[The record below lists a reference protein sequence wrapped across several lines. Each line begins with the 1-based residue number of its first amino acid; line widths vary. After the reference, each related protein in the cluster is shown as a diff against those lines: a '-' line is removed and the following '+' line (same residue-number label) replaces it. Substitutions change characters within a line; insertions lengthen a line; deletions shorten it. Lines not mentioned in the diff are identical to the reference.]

1 MKFFLSHEQIS
12 IQEAVEQVVKGT
24 LGERGLHELING
36 NRDKEAQLWSQMGEL
51 GIAGIAIPE
60 AYGGQGLGVLELALV
75 SEILGYTAA
84 PGPFL
89 GHTLAALAI
98 ALGGDEAQRKEWL
111 PRLASGEVIATV
123 AFAEEGGRWFAD
135 QWSLASG
142 KSISGSKTHVPSA
155 EKAQVL
161 VVGLSGGA
169 LGLVDASKGG
179 VVVEALEG
187 ADRTRPVSMV
197 RFDGAPLIIL
207 PNGKQVAQ
215 KVLDAGLAMIA
226 ADAFGV
232 GRRCVEMA
240 TEYAKQREQFGVKIA
255 QFQALRHQ
263 LANMAL
269 EVEPCR
275 GLYWFAGYAWDTD
288 DGDASRTAALAK
300 SHITDRTLQIARD
313 SIEAHG
319 GIGFTWEYDSHIWL
333 KRAMFNWAWLG
344 SAPTHRAR
352 AADLAAW

>member
-24 LGERGLHELING
+24 LGERGLHEIING
-36 NRDKEAQLWSQMGEL
+36 KREKEAQLWSQMCEL

-60 AYGGQGLGVLELALV
+60 AHGGQGLGVLELALV

-84 PGPFL
+84 PGPFM
-89 GHTLAALAI
+89 GHALAALAI
-98 ALGGDEAQRKEWL
+98 ALGGDDVQRKAWL
-111 PRLASGEVIATV
+111 PRLASGEVVATV
-123 AFAEEGGRWFAD
+123 AFAEEEGRCLPE
-135 QWSLASG
+135 QWSLATG
-142 KSISGSKTHVPSA
+142 KTLSGSKTHVPSA
-155 EKAQVL
+155 EKAQL
-161 VVGLSGGA
+161 FVVGLEGGA
-169 LGLVDASKGG
+169 LGLVEAGAG
-179 VVVEALEG
+179 VTIEALDG
-187 ADRTRPVSMV
+187 ADRTRPVSLV
-197 RFDGAPLIIL
+197 RFDNAPLAIL
-207 PNGKQVAQ
+207 PNGKGAAQ
-215 KVLDAGLAMIA
+215 KVIDAGLAMVA

-275 GLYWFAGYAWDTD
+275 GLFWFAAHSWDTND
-288 DGDASRTAALAK
+288 AEASRTAALAK
-300 SHITDRTLQIARD
+300 AHITDHTLQIARD

-352 AADLAAW
+352 VAALGAW